1 MVMSLIEIPQLR
13 EPELIKRCVTIFLSL
28 YANKEY
34 IFFSLKIQALTTFS
48 NSIYFPPGVLVLNVK
63 KTNTDYV

>member
-1 MVMSLIEIPQLR
+1 MSLIEIPQLR

-34 IFFSLKIQALTTFS
+34 IFSLKIQALTTFS
-48 NSIYFPPGVLVLNVK
+48 YSIYFPPGVLVLNVK